1 MKPFHIILFVTAC
14 LLMAATSQVSAE
26 LSSLRTES
34 VPTTAEAPK
43 LMRFIKDKENVDRTF
58 KEQPPV
64 VPHEVEKY
72 AINLQENG
80 CLECHVK
87 QPGKDEAKSVEIS
100 ESHYIDRNGKKHDKV
115 VGSRHFCNQCHV
127 PQVDAPPLIDSNFQ
141 AAR

>member
-14 LLMAATSQVSAE
+14 LLGATGQSIGE
-26 LSSLRTES
+26 LNSLRTES
-34 VPTTAEAPK
+34 VSTTVQAPK
-43 LMRFIKDKENVDRTF
+43 LMKFIKDKENVDRTF

-72 AINLQENG
+72 AINLQENK

-87 QPGKDEAKSVEIS
+87 QPGQDKAKSVEMG
-100 ESHYIDRNGKKHDKV
+100 ESHFIDRNGKKHDKP

-127 PQVDAPPLIDSNFQ
+127 PQVDAPPLVDSSFQ

>member
-1 MKPFHIILFVTAC
+1 MNPFHIILFVTAC
-14 LLMAATSQVSAE
+14 LLAATTSQVSAE

-34 VPTTAEAPK
+34 VPTTVEAPK

-64 VPHEVEKY
+64 VPHETEKY
-72 AINLQENG
+72 AINLKENG

-100 ESHYIDRNGKKHDKV
+100 ESHYIDRNGNKLDTLA
-115 VGSRHFCNQCHV
+115 GGRHFCTQCHV
-127 PQVDAPPLIDSNFQ
+127 PQIDAPPLVDSSFQ